1 MGLDK
6 KAEMGMKETGKTEK
20 CKKHGMELTSLSL
33 WQEVSVILGECDS
46 MFGLGCE
53 GLEAI
58 V

>member
-6 KAEMGMKETGKTEK
+6 KDEMGMKETGKTEK
-20 CKKHGMELTSLSL
+20 CKQHGMELTSRSL
-33 WQEVSVILGECDS
+33 WQEASVILGECDS